1 MLGHSAVY
9 PAIRQR
15 AGYAH
20 LRQGTF
26 FYTCRLVWALLYTQ
40 PGEGPQR
47 QGSPASL
54 STSPWQPGKCSKAT
68 CIALGL
74 TASWFLL

>member
-26 FYTCRLVWALLYTQ
+26 FYTCRLVWSLLYTQ

-47 QGSPASL
+47 EGAIG
-54 STSPWQPGKCSKAT
+54 W
-68 CIALGL
+68 
-74 TASWFLL
+74 